1 MCAYIFRHVEA
12 GIPMCDR
19 EMTVCDREMT
29 VCDSDEECLRDGLR
43 EAITSEEPDA
53 F

>member
-19 EMTVCDREMT
+19 EMTVCD
-29 VCDSDEECLRDGLR
+29 SDEECLRNGLR
-43 EAITSEEPDA
+43 EAIASEEPDA

>member
-1 MCAYIFRHVEA
+1 
-12 GIPMCDR
+12 MCDR

-43 EAITSEEPDA
+43 EAITFEEPDA